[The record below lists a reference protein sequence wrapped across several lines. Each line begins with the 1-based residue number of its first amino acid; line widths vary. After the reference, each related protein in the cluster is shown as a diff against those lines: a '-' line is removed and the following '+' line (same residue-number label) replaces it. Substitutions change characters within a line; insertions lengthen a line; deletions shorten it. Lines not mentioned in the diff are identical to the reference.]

1 MAGIGTKILASDYNA
16 IQALAQNVLGAGSGQ
31 FGYGQTVTS
40 TQVASGNPFRLLDW
54 LNLRS
59 DLLKIGAHQTGNV
72 NEGDE
77 LIIPGNL
84 DPVNITGFMSKTGSG
99 PFLVRFSF
107 AAIASAPAIGAP
119 YKIQGCTVN
128 EFNGVFKC
136 VASTIFSIT
145 LSYPTDPGV
154 FPSSTQGAG
163 DNPFDQI
170 GSVKVSSVLTDE
182 IRGQYLDYAQE
193 KYLNASAPTQI
204 ITGTTNSSTTLTST
218 SAAIIMVGALVDGPG
233 LLSGTRVTAVQPGQR
248 LTLNQATSSSTTDQF
263 VITFLTDENTTPVT
277 QKCIKTVAAS
287 QLTPNEVLPGGVI
300 VRNQAW
306 NGTVQTTAT
315 YTFISPN
322 AARAFFNSGSQL
334 EISQTLTGSFGSG
347 SALKDNTWKD
357 MFSAIG
363 IIAIRAND
371 TIQIKD
377 GFPDVGTTPSEHYPI
392 GWFDLTDTDRLI
404 FKKQA
409 PDGFYAANVLNVY
422 ARRPLGGITIIV
434 TIRYEDNA
442 TVNNTPG
449 TNVPNPN
456 SIDEIVSG
464 ILTVTLS
471 TTRAS
476 GANVSVPAPS
486 LSVTP
491 IA

>member
-16 IQALAQNVLGAGSGQ
+16 IQALAQNILGIGSIQ
-31 FGYGQTVTS
+31 YGYGQTVTS
-40 TQVASGNPFRLLDW
+40 TQVSSGNPFQLSDW
-54 LNLRS
+54 INLRA

-72 NEGDE
+72 NEGNQ

-84 DPVNITGFMSKTGSG
+84 DPVNITGFMSKTGAG
-99 PFLVRFSF
+99 PFLITFSF
-107 AAIASAPAIGAP
+107 AAIPAAPSVGSP
-119 YKIQGCTVN
+119 YKIQGCTVDG
-128 EFNGVFKC
+128 FNGVFKC

-145 LSYPTDPGV
+145 LSYAVDPGV

-182 IRGQYLDYAQE
+182 IRAQYLDYAQE

-204 ITGTTNSSTTLTST
+204 ITATTNSSTTMTS
-218 SAAIIMVGALVDGPG
+218 SNSAIIMLGASVAGPG
-233 LLSGTRVTAVQPGQR
+233 ILTGTIVTAVKPGQQ

-263 VITFLTDENTTPVT
+263 VITFLSTDNTTPVT
-277 QKCIKTVAAS
+277 KKCIKTVAAS
-287 QLTPNEVLPGGVI
+287 QLTPNEVITSV

-306 NGTVQTTAT
+306 NGTVQTIAT
-315 YTFISPN
+315 YTFSSSD
-322 AARAFFNSGSQL
+322 AGRAFFNSGSQL

-357 MFSAIG
+357 MFTAIG
-363 IIAIRAND
+363 VIAIRAND

-409 PDGFYAANVLNVY
+409 PDGFYAANVLNIY
-422 ARRPLGGITIIV
+422 ARRPLGGISIIV

-442 TVNNTPG
+442 TVNNIPG
-449 TNVPNPN
+449 FNTPNPN

-464 ILTVTLS
+464 ILTVTFS

-476 GANVSVPAPS
+476 GANVSVPPPA
-486 LSVTP
+486 LNVTP

>member
-1 MAGIGTKILASDYNA
+1 ML
-16 IQALAQNVLGAGSGQ
+16 
-31 FGYGQTVTS
+31 
-40 TQVASGNPFRLLDW
+40 
-54 LNLRS
+54 
-59 DLLKIGAHQTGNV
+59 
-72 NEGDE
+72 
-77 LIIPGNL
+77 
-84 DPVNITGFMSKTGSG
+84 
-99 PFLVRFSF
+99 
-107 AAIASAPAIGAP
+107 
-119 YKIQGCTVN
+119 
-128 EFNGVFKC
+128 
-136 VASTIFSIT
+136 
-145 LSYPTDPGV
+145 
-154 FPSSTQGAG
+154 
-163 DNPFDQI
+163 
-170 GSVKVSSVLTDE
+170 
-182 IRGQYLDYAQE
+182 
-193 KYLNASAPTQI
+193 
-204 ITGTTNSSTTLTST
+204 
-218 SAAIIMVGALVDGPG
+218 GALVDGPG
-233 LLSGTRVTAVQPGQR
+233 ILAGTRVTAVKPGQQ
-248 LTLNQATSSSTTDQF
+248 LTLNQATSSSTTAQF
-263 VITFLTDENTTPVT
+263 VITLLTDENTTPVT

-287 QLTPNEVLPGGVI
+287 QLTPNEVIGIPL

-315 YTFISPN
+315 YTFNSPN

-363 IIAIRAND
+363 VIAIRAND

-377 GFPDVGTTPSEHYPI
+377 GLPDVGTTPSEHYPI

-422 ARRPLGGITIIV
+422 ARRPLGGISMIV

-464 ILTVTLS
+464 ILTVTFS

-476 GANVSVPAPS
+476 GANVSVPPPS